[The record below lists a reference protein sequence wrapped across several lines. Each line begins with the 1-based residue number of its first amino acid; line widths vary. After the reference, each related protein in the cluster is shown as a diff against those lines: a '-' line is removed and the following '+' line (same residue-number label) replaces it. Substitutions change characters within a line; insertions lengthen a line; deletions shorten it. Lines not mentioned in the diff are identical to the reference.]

1 MKNRITSAV
10 AVYVVLMNDHDEVLL
25 ALRANTG
32 YQDGVW
38 QTPAGHVEMGEL
50 PIEATIRETLEEVGI
65 RLTALDLK
73 LVHVSARPKHDE
85 TGNRI
90 DLFFHATHWAGE
102 VANMEPHK
110 CAELRW
116 SKLSELPDNMTP
128 HVRTGIMKGLNGE
141 LYSEFTLEQMKK
153 LPIYG
158 LV

>member
-38 QTPAGHVEMGEL
+38 QTPAGHVETGEL
-50 PIEATIRETLEEVGI
+50 PTEATIREALEEVGI
-65 RLTALDLK
+65 RLTKLDLK
-73 LVHVSARPKHDE
+73 LIHISARPQHDE

-90 DLFFHATHWAGE
+90 DLFFHITHWDGE
-102 VANMEPHK
+102 VRNMEPGK

-116 SKLSELPDNMTP
+116 CKLSELPENMTP
-128 HVRTGIMKGLNGE
+128 HVRTGITKGLAGE
-141 LYSEFTLEQMKK
+141 LYSEFTLEQMHK

-158 LV
+158 LT